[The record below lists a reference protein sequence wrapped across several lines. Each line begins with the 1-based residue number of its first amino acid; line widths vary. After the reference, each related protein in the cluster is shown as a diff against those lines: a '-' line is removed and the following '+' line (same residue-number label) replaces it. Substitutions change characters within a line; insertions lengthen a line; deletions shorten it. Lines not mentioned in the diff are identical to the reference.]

1 MADEENGSGTDC
13 CIVYERI
20 LNAANKND
28 GDSIGYCEP
37 TSAVDDDDDNDDDD
51 DSDVI
56 SIWYDHFG
64 FDLFGENIKYW
75 SWQW

>member
-56 SIWYDHFG
+56 SI
-64 FDLFGENIKYW
+64 
-75 SWQW
+75 